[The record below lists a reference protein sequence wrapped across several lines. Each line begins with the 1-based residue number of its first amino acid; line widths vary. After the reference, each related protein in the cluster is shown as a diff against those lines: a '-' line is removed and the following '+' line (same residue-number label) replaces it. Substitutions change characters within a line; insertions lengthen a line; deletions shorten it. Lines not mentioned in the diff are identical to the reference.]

1 MAELRFGVVAR
12 GPVTSVEVGGDP
24 VEDEVRV
31 VAQHGGCDVEDLPA
45 VSLEVSG
52 AHHGVFVAI
61 DGAVDGAAINLYGEF
76 LSVEGLVEVIGAVP
90 GVDFVVGLVAGDA
103 GGSEQS
109 RHVKFGD
116 GPGVEGDIGQGLVD
130 LGFGISAG
138 EAFSGCTTGTR

>member
-1 MAELRFGVVAR
+1 VAELWFGVVAR
-12 GPVTSVEVGGDP
+12 GLVTNVEVGGDP

-45 VSLEVSG
+45 VSLEVSS

-61 DGAVDGAAINLYGEF
+61 DGAVDGAAINLCGEF
-76 LSVEGLVEVIGAVP
+76 LSVEGLVKVIDAVP
-90 GVDFVVGLVAGDA
+90 GVDFVVGFVAGDA

-109 RHVKFGD
+109 CHVKFGD

-130 LGFGISAG
+130 LGFVISAG
-138 EAFSGCTTGTR
+138 EAFSGCTAGTR

>member
-12 GPVTSVEVGGDP
+12 GLVTSVEVGGDL

-31 VAQHGGCDVEDLPA
+31 VAQHGGCDVEDSPA
-45 VSLEVSG
+45 VSLEMSG

-61 DGAVDGAAINLYGEF
+61 NGAVDGAAINLYGEF
-76 LSVEGLVEVIGAVP
+76 LSVESLVEVIGAVP
-90 GVDFVVGLVAGDA
+90 GVDFVVGFVAGDA

-109 RHVKFGD
+109 CHVKFGD

-130 LGFGISAG
+130 LGFGVSAG
-138 EAFSGCTTGTR
+138 EAFSGCTAGIR

>member
-12 GPVTSVEVGGDP
+12 GLVTSVEVGGDL

-45 VSLEVSG
+45 VSLEVSS

-61 DGAVDGAAINLYGEF
+61 NGAVDGAAINLYGEF
-76 LSVEGLVEVIGAVP
+76 LSVEGLVKVIGVVS
-90 GVDFVVGLVAGDA
+90 GVDFVVGFVAGDA

-109 RHVKFGD
+109 CHVKFGD
-116 GPGVEGDIGQGLVD
+116 GPGVEGYIGQGLVD

-138 EAFSGCTTGTR
+138 EAFSGCTAGTR

>member
-12 GPVTSVEVGGDP
+12 GLVTSVEVGGDL

-31 VAQHGGCDVEDLPA
+31 VAQHGGCDVEDSPA
-45 VSLEVSG
+45 VSLEMSG

-61 DGAVDGAAINLYGEF
+61 NGAVDGAAINLYGEF
-76 LSVEGLVEVIGAVP
+76 LSVESLVEVIGAVP
-90 GVDFVVGLVAGDA
+90 GVDFVVGFVAGDA

-109 RHVKFGD
+109 CHVKFGD

-138 EAFSGCTTGTR
+138 EAFSGCTAGTR